1 MRLLLAAVAA
11 SVLASCSGRPAAFY
25 GTTMRSVRATD
36 FTLVRQ
42 DGRPFRLADQRGKE
56 VVLFFGYTHCP
67 DICPTTMARLARM
80 YHSLPESVKE
90 RIRVVFI
97 TIDPQRDTP
106 AVLARYVALFDPR
119 FIGLTGTQ
127 AALDR
132 VYTAYGVLHERVAA
146 HGAVG
151 YLMAHSS
158 TIYLIDMEGALR
170 VLHDWNADLAK
181 LRSDVL
187 RLAS

>member
-67 DICPTTMARLARM
+67 DVSFPARIGEGTDSRRVHHDRSATR
-80 YHSLPESVKE
+80 HTCGPRS
-90 RIRVVFI
+90 IR
-97 TIDPQRDTP
+97 R
-106 AVLARYVALFDPR
+106 AV
-119 FIGLTGTQ
+119 
-127 AALDR
+127 
-132 VYTAYGVLHERVAA
+132 
-146 HGAVG
+146 
-151 YLMAHSS
+151 
-158 TIYLIDMEGALR
+158 
-170 VLHDWNADLAK
+170 
-181 LRSDVL
+181 RSAFH
-187 RLAS
+187 RPYR